1 MRLNNQI
8 VIRTIIIFGLTLL
21 VVSCKN
27 KENNVLKDV
36 EVSNK
41 NYSKIDS
48 LQWLVG
54 NWTNISSESQSYE
67 NWIQENDST
76 MTGFSYT
83 TVEKDTVFSETV
95 NLQQVGDEAFLIVR
109 VPDQNESEAV
119 TFKLLPTRD
128 AVFTFENKN
137 HDFPQRISY
146 TNPIKD
152 SIHAWIEG
160 NIDGKSRKVDF
171 KFKRSN

>member
-1 MRLNNQI
+1 MRLI
-8 VIRTIIIFGLTLL
+8 DRILMRTIFIFGFTLL
-21 VVSCKN
+21 VISCKN
-27 KENNVLKDV
+27 KESHILKDI
-36 EVSNK
+36 EISDN

-54 NWTNISSESQSYE
+54 NWTNISNESESYE

-76 MTGFSYT
+76 LTAFSYT
-83 TVEKDTVFSETV
+83 TIEKDTVFSETMM
-95 NLQQVGDEAFLIVR
+95 LQQLGDAAFLTVG
-109 VPDQNESEAV
+109 VPDQNEAEAV
-119 TFKLLPTRD
+119 IFTLLATGD

-137 HDFPQRISY
+137 HDFPKRISY
-146 TNPIKD
+146 TNPVKD

-160 NIDGKSRKVDF
+160 EIDGENRIVDF